1 MSPLNVIYYF
11 VALVLPIAL
20 FTEILGNAN
29 ETHPLLVF
37 VVCIALMTAAG
48 LLSVPGKLKV
58 DGKTGGK
65 IKWVGL
71 SAFVGLVEAIML
83 VFMV

>member
-1 MSPLNVIYYF
+1 MSPLNVVYYF

-29 ETHPLLVF
+29 ETHPVLVF
-37 VVCIALMTAAG
+37 VVCIALMGGAG
-48 LLSVPGKLKV
+48 LLSLPGKLKV
-58 DGKTGGK
+58 DGVTGGK

-71 SAFVGLVEAIML
+71 SAFIGLVEAIML